1 MSISF
6 SPTTHIL
13 FIGDSI
19 TDCGRMS
26 LLRPLGDGFA
36 AIIASKM
43 RKKDLKCRITNRGV
57 GGDRA
62 IDLAARWKEDCI
74 DLKPTMV
81 SLLIGINDTWRR
93 YDQGL
98 ETTIDQ
104 FEEHLRDI
112 LNRTVTGLSADLVIA
127 EPFLLPLSEEQKL
140 WSIDLNPKRR
150 LLRGLAEEYGAVF
163 VPLQEKFTEAAVTA
177 GASALVTDGVHPTR
191 KGHDLIAEAWL
202 EGVLSEECVYS

>member
-1 MSISF
+1 MPISLDAT
-6 SPTTHIL
+6 SHIL

-19 TDCGRMS
+19 TDRGRLS
-26 LLRPLGDGFA
+26 LLRPLGDGYVA
-36 AIIASKM
+36 MIASKM
-43 RKKDLKCRITNRGV
+43 RKNDLKCRISNRGV
-57 GGDRA
+57 SGDRT

-74 DLKPTMV
+74 DLKPTLV

-98 ETTIDQ
+98 ETSIDQ

-112 LNRTVTGLSADLVIA
+112 LNRTVTGLGAELVIA

-163 VPLQEKFTEAAVTA
+163 IPLQEKFTNEAAVA
-177 GASALVTDGVHPTR
+177 GAVTLVTDGVHPTR
-191 KGHDLIAEAWL
+191 KGHGLIAEAWL
-202 EGVLSEECVYS
+202 ERVLREECVYS